1 MCIRDSDYLEGG
13 WAFFDS
19 NISDH
24 RPVAL
29 KIRYGVDHQFDINMD
44 GEINEFDLELMLG
57 LIMTNEI
64 MPQELDFNF
73 DQEVSIFD
81 ILFLIEKIQS

>member
-1 MCIRDSDYLEGG
+1 M
-13 WAFFDS
+13 
-19 NISDH
+19 
-24 RPVAL
+24 AL

-44 GEINEFDLELMLG
+44 GEINEFDLEMMLG

-81 ILFLIEKIQS
+81 ILLLIEKIQS